1 MKTRPRLYEILVAVM
16 CLSVT
21 LGGVCRADDASSS
34 VTEQFMKNPD
44 LPVIVR
50 GDYFK
55 AIEAAYQDFSKVL
68 AQRERESQSPDSA
81 NPQLALRMSKIQN
94 FDIHVGQTPASY
106 TVWFRP
112 TMRDTAH
119 VVMGGGATYTLDR
132 RTFLILKKVQSR

>member
-34 VTEQFMKNPD
+34 VTEQFMKNP
-44 LPVIVR
+44 
-50 GDYFK
+50 
-55 AIEAAYQDFSKVL
+55 DFSKVL